1 VKKVAVV
8 VLALAMLMTFAAVA
22 PAMAVKPSVVD
33 CCFRAATK
41 ADLDY
46 GEFWWT
52 GGDTILHVRGLTK
65 LMSLFYGPTLK
76 IGEAIISTDY
86 DFNTK
91 TGKGNFVRT
100 WEMTFFEPVIFPSMK
115 PAGIPNP
122 YGIGTLEGKE
132 VGEATRIFFQ
142 IPGGTGLSLADF
154 TGKLVATHG
163 TGDFEKAKLMAD
175 TLGFPLPPPPMKPL
189 FVAIDVGGTLAEPT
203 GELTFHG

>member
-1 VKKVAVV
+1 MKMKN
-8 VLALAMLMTFAAVA
+8 AVA
-22 PAMAVKPSVVD
+22 CLLTLIVALMVVTPVSAVKPSVVD
-33 CCFRAATK
+33 CYFRAATK

-65 LMSLFYGPTLK
+65 LMALFYGPTLK
-76 IGEAIISTDY
+76 IGEAIVTLDY

-100 WEMTFFEPVIFPSMK
+100 WEITFFEPVIFPSMK

-142 IPGGTGLSLADF
+142 LGGGTSLSLSDF

-163 TGDFEKAKLMAD
+163 TGDFEKAKLTAD
-175 TLGFPLPPPPMKPL
+175 TLGFPLPPPPKVPL
-189 FVAIDVGGTLAEPT
+189 FVTIDVGGSLAEPT
-203 GELTFHG
+203 GELTFH